1 MASNLQKPSITD
13 IGNLL
18 QKMPEVKLDEFRL
31 TDFVMNEFYKH
42 FDADLFAYMLKME
55 LLEYWTIENQSL
67 TQSWN
72 SQELQRTVTAITEAI
87 KSVTSIAEI
96 AYLDNK
102 DVNSL
107 IGLLASLNVRK
118 FIYILRFINSVNPDI
133 LKIIMDETSNDSNDK
148 KCLIYRLKMI
158 YRTNEIKRI
167 YSSRNLQE
175 LNQIL
180 LELEPND

>member
-118 FIYILRFINSVNPDI
+118 FIYILRFMSTVRGSTRRDGWKN
-133 LKIIMDETSNDSNDK
+133 E
-148 KCLIYRLKMI
+148 RL
-158 YRTNEIKRI
+158 TGKRI
-167 YSSRNLQE
+167 LYCPPGRIHE
-175 LNQIL
+175 RVRGVR
-180 LELEPND
+180 

>member
-72 SQELQRTVTAITEAI
+72 SQELQ
-87 KSVTSIAEI
+87 
-96 AYLDNK
+96 
-102 DVNSL
+102 
-107 IGLLASLNVRK
+107 
-118 FIYILRFINSVNPDI
+118 
-133 LKIIMDETSNDSNDK
+133 
-148 KCLIYRLKMI
+148 
-158 YRTNEIKRI
+158 
-167 YSSRNLQE
+167 
-175 LNQIL
+175 
-180 LELEPND
+180 PNCHCHN